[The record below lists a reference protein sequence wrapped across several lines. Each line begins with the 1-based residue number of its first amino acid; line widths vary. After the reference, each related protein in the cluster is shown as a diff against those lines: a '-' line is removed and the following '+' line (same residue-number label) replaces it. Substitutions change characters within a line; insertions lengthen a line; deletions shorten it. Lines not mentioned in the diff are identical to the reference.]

1 MTWLWLDMVSIL
13 PWTLNLTV
21 GKYRRS
27 NPFEMVSTLRADVAM
42 VMWQNGEVSATRG
55 GSAHAENFKALWHQN
70 ESENEVERWL
80 N

>member
-1 MTWLWLDMVSIL
+1 MAYSESINRLRTVRERIIDMVSIL

-42 VMWQNGEVSATRG
+42 VI
-55 GSAHAENFKALWHQN
+55 
-70 ESENEVERWL
+70 
-80 N
+80 